1 MSSTQHENTVYEEKL
16 DEAFWTNVFK
26 QEAAHASPAEEEQTW
41 PMGGTMPVFNDP
53 GAENSTS
60 WRLAQEAFRSDR
72 VLELRVTGFNK
83 GGLLVY
89 WQDLQGFVPA
99 SQLVNFPLLHVAQER
114 MHALAGLQGRTLRL
128 KIIELNPGK
137 NRLVFSER
145 AAQVD
150 AEQRVGLLFKLR
162 PGDIVAGLVTNLSDF
177 GAFVDLGGIEGLIH
191 ISELSW
197 SRVVHPS
204 RIVQPGQH
212 IRVKVLRVDRER
224 ERIALS
230 YKQMRPDPWHS
241 VEARFR
247 PGEMVKGIISNV
259 TSFGVF
265 VLLEEELEGLV
276 HVSEMPGNSFSHPR
290 DLVQEGERITVRIL
304 HVNGADKRL
313 ALSLRQDTPKNIL
326 ATD

>member
-1 MSSTQHENTVYEEKL
+1 MSSTQHEDTVFDEKV
-16 DEAFWTNVFK
+16 DETFWSTLFR
-26 QEAAHASPAEEEQTW
+26 QESSPQPPAEKEQAW
-41 PMGGTMPVFNDP
+41 PVAGTIPVFNDP
-53 GAENSTS
+53 GAANSTS
-60 WRLAQEAFRSDR
+60 WRLAEEAFRSDR
-72 VLELRVTGFNK
+72 VLELRVMGFNK

-99 SQLVNFPLLHVAQER
+99 SQLVNFPLLHIEAER
-114 MHALAGLQGRTLRL
+114 MGALAGLQGRTLSL

-137 NRLVFSER
+137 NRLVLSER

-150 AEQRVGLLFKLR
+150 TEQRVGLLFRLR

-204 RIVQPGQH
+204 RVVQPGQH
-212 IRVKVLRVDRER
+212 VRVKVLRVDRER

-230 YKQMRPDPWHS
+230 YKQMRANPWHTAES
-241 VEARFR
+241 RYQSGDMVE
-247 PGEMVKGIISNV
+247 GIISNV
-259 TSFGVF
+259 TAFGAF

-276 HVSEMPGNSFSHPR
+276 HISELPEIPFVHPR
-290 DLVQEGERITVRIL
+290 DIVQEGERITVRVL
-304 HVNGADKRL
+304 QVSGDEKRL
-313 ALSLRQDTPKNIL
+313 ALSLRKESPPGQA
-326 ATD
+326 ATE

>member
-1 MSSTQHENTVYEEKL
+1 MSSTQQENTVTEEAL
-16 DEAFWTNVFK
+16 DEAFWTNLFK
-26 QEAAHASPAEEEQTW
+26 QEAAQAPPAVETQAWPAS
-41 PMGGTMPVFNDP
+41 GSLPVFNDP
-53 GAENSTS
+53 GAANSTS
-60 WRLAQEAFRSDR
+60 WRLAQEAYRSDR

-99 SQLVNFPLLHVAQER
+99 SQLVNFPLLHIAHER
-114 MHALAGLQGRTLRL
+114 LHALAGLQGRKLRL
-128 KIIELNPGK
+128 KIIELNPEK
-137 NRLVFSER
+137 NRLVLSER

-150 AEQRVGLLFKLR
+150 AEQRVDLLFRLR
-162 PGDIVAGLVTNLSDF
+162 PGDIVAGMVTNLSDF

-230 YKQMRPDPWHS
+230 YKQMRPDPWFTAES
-241 VEARFR
+241 RYR
-247 PGEMVKGIISNV
+247 PGSLVKGVVSNI

-265 VLLEEELEGLV
+265 LLLEEELEGLI
-276 HVSEMPGNSFSHPR
+276 HISEMPDIVFLHPR
-290 DLVQEGERITVRIL
+290 DVVKEGQRITARVL
-304 HVNGADKRL
+304 HVSGAEKRL
-313 ALSLRQDTPKNIL
+313 ALSLRRDPAAERPVIN
-326 ATD
+326 